1 MRWLSIFLLSLG
13 ATAQTYHV
21 EPAKIA
27 QGQTLKVFGDKITKS
42 VRLGDRT
49 IPVFEQSAGDSLGLM
64 PIGVLLKPGVYSLE
78 WLDSQGKPV
87 HTQSLTVADAHYATQ
102 NVVLSK
108 ALTQLRSTPDERK
121 TVAAFLKDSSPLRYW
136 AEPLHAPIPGCIT
149 SPFGVQRLHNG
160 KPTGDFHAGLDQRG
174 AMGSPIHAVTGG
186 VVKIAQKFE
195 LRGGTVAVDHG
206 QGLESIYLHM
216 SEIAAK
222 DGQQVKEGDVIG
234 YVGSTGRS
242 TGPHLHWTLYANGE
256 PVSPLQ
262 WVSLAPCPRQIKRTK
277 HKKRAPR

>member
-1 MRWLSIFLLSLG
+1 M
-13 ATAQTYHV
+13 
-21 EPAKIA
+21 
-27 QGQTLKVFGDKITKS
+27 KVLGDKSTKD
-42 VRLGDRT
+42 VRLADRT
-49 IPVFEQSAGDSLGLM
+49 VPVFEQSTGDSLGLM
-64 PIGVLLKPGVYSLE
+64 PIGVLMKPGVYSLE
-78 WLDSQGKPV
+78 WLDVQGKPI
-87 HTQSLTVADAHYATQ
+87 HTESLVVGNAHYATQ

-108 ALTQLRSTPDERK
+108 ALTQLRSTPDERE
-121 TVAAFLKDSSPLRYW
+121 TVAAFLKDGSPVRYW
-136 AEPLHAPIPGCIT
+136 EEPLHAPIPGCIT

-186 VVKIAQKFE
+186 VVKIAQKFT

-216 SEIAAK
+216 SEIAVK
-222 DGQQVKEGDVIG
+222 EGQQVKEGDVIG
-234 YVGSTGRS
+234 HVDSTGRS

-262 WVSLAPCPRQIKRTK
+262 WVSLATCPGEIRRKTHKR
-277 HKKRAPR
+277 RASR